1 MLILSL
7 FVIFIGGVGINKLV
21 NTDFED
27 LSDLDKDVISE
38 YGKLIASGESLW
50 KDCKLKDND
59 SW

>member
-7 FVIFIGGVGINKLV
+7 FVIFIGGIGINKLV

-38 YGKLIASGESLW
+38 YGKFIASGESLW
-50 KDCKLKDND
+50 KDYKLEDND